1 VHGEEGGKRAVWPS
15 IYREEGVRAAPNRQ
29 FKQTTTATAT
39 RATPNKR
46 IDEQN
51 NSCERAF

>member
-1 VHGEEGGKRAVWPS
+1 MHGEEGGKRAVWPS